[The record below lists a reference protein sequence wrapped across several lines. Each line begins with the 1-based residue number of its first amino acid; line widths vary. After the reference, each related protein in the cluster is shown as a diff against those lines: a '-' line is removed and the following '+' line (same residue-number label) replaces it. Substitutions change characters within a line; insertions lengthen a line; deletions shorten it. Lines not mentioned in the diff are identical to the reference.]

1 MQNDGDQDVIANMG
15 AFFTGDFFK
24 SAVFLN
30 PHRNHTEPSELH
42 RFIKIALVG
51 VTANRQAIGARVAV
65 TVTSPS
71 LSEGGWF
78 GMGSTMGTR
87 TVHAVVSSG
96 GSYGSSP
103 VSTLHIG
110 LGDAVAIR
118 RIEITWP
125 VTNQTAQVFEP
136 EPTASPPVALDL
148 DSSMRIVQGRL
159 RPEVL
164 ALPTNDFEE
173 LAAEMVANPSGC
185 SCSMH
190 D

>member
-1 MQNDGDQDVIANMG
+1 MVRHGKRHGHANG
-15 AFFTGDFFK
+15 SCSRQQRRQLRLQPG
-24 SAVFLN
+24 LHP
-30 PHRNHTEPSELH
+30 PHR
-42 RFIKIALVG
+42 A
-51 VTANRQAIGARVAV
+51 
-65 TVTSPS
+65 
-71 LSEGGWF
+71 
-78 GMGSTMGTR
+78 
-87 TVHAVVSSG
+87 
-96 GSYGSSP
+96 
-103 VSTLHIG
+103 G

-125 VTNQTAQVFEP
+125 VTNQTTQVFEP

-164 ALPTNDFEE
+164 ALRTNDFEE